1 MTCRKI
7 SVLFPSQICNNQRC
21 TVQRAQ
27 KQSEDAPTPMIS
39 TMIVALASLLVLVT
53 LLIYALWKDR
63 L

>member
-1 MTCRKI
+1 
-7 SVLFPSQICNNQRC
+7 
-21 TVQRAQ
+21 
-27 KQSEDAPTPMIS
+27 MIS